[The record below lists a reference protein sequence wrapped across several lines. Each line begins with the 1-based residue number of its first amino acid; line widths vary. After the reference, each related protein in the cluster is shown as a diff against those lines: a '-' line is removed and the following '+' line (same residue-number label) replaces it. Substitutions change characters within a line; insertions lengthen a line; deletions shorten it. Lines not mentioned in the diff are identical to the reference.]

1 MVNLNKKTFRRL
13 VWLFIFLTGC
23 KGEPTFVH
31 HPAPNLTVDTFPT
44 DDSLV
49 ALGCSEIWTPPNLL
63 GGLQPKHPMAI
74 CAIESNPDQWSDELR
89 AEIESDQFVYY
100 TGGLF
105 GYYVR
110 YVIQQDGEF
119 VVLKTEEAMREAFA
133 PIETPE
139 EALSYALAVRN
150 FSANYGLQYDPAYE
164 YEVDSIEDTHVSAG
178 TSSFIVHLFYDQVFG
193 CGPHWTSAV
202 DVRVS
207 RDGEV
212 EQAASQPLY
221 RDPNM
226 DEVCVD

>member
-1 MVNLNKKTFRRL
+1 MKQTLRRL
-13 VWLFIFLTGC
+13 LWFFIFLAAC
-23 KGEPTFVH
+23 RGEPTFIH
-31 HPAPNLTVDTFPT
+31 HPAPDLTVDALPNVANTT
-44 DDSLV
+44 

-63 GGLQPKHPMAI
+63 GGLNPRYPIAM
-74 CAIESNPDQWSDELR
+74 CAIDSNRDQWSDELQE
-89 AEIESDQFVYY
+89 EIEGDQFVYY

-110 YVIQQDGEF
+110 YVIQQDDQF
-119 VVLKTEEAMREAFA
+119 VVLKTEAEFRDVFA
-133 PIETPE
+133 PIESPE
-139 EALSYALAVRN
+139 EALSYVLGVRN
-150 FSANYGLQYDPAYE
+150 FSAYYDLQYDPAYE

-178 TSSFIVHLFYDQVFG
+178 ESNYLVHLFYNQVFG

-212 EQAASQPLY
+212 EQVASKPLY
-221 RDPNM
+221 RDPSM